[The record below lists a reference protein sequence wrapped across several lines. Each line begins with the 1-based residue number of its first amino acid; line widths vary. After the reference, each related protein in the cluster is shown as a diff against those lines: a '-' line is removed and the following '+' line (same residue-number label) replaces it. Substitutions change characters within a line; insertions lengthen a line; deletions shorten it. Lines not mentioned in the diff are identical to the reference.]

1 MFLTAITGGGAFPM
15 LEKTLA
21 FAEARNRMLANN
33 IANIDTP
40 GFRAGQLDVSAFQ
53 AALREASARRERPGD
68 RFKLD
73 ESREIRTNELGHL
86 ETSPS
91 LEPVDNLLFH
101 DGDQRAD
108 RAADGGPGGEH
119 HDAPGEHRVV
129 EGLLRRNGQGHSR
142 SAEVVEYWWVHDSLA
157 GPTDPALAG
166 IES

>member
-101 DGDQRAD
+101 DGTNARIERQMAD
-108 RAADGGPGGEH
+108 LAENTMMHQVSTELLKGYYDGMGKAIRG
-119 HDAPGEHRVV
+119 R
-129 EGLLRRNGQGHSR
+129 LR
-142 SAEVVEYWWVHDSLA
+142 
-157 GPTDPALAG
+157 
-166 IES
+166 

>member
-1 MFLTAITGGGAFPM
+1 MFLTAITSGGAFPM

-86 ETSPS
+86 ETTPS

-101 DGDQRAD
+101 DGTNARIERQMAD
-108 RAADGGPGGEH
+108 LAENTMMHQVSTELLKGYYDGMGKAIRG
-119 HDAPGEHRVV
+119 R
-129 EGLLRRNGQGHSR
+129 LR
-142 SAEVVEYWWVHDSLA
+142 
-157 GPTDPALAG
+157 
-166 IES
+166 